1 MNILNQSTALLP
13 GSDLW
18 VLPQYEESAWT
29 GTIDWMMNFIIL
41 KNIRHQKQEL
51 QSEMNDL
58 INQTEFPVPRTE
70 LDQNQSNMLLILS
83 DKLVPNR
90 WVIHAPLHA
99 KDDQKIVKSWIKQIL
114 ISAKSLHA
122 LSVRVFI
129 PKSIPQTDLM
139 PLFDHELKY
148 MKYAV
153 EISFVQ
159 DGTST

>member
-1 MNILNQSTALLP
+1 MNLLSQSTALLP

-18 VLPQYEESAWT
+18 VLPQYEESSWT

-51 QSEMNDL
+51 QTAMKQLLQE
-58 INQTEFPVPRTE
+58 TEFPPVETAA
-70 LDQNQSNMLLILS
+70 DSHHADMLLVLS
-83 DKLVPNR
+83 EKLVPNR
-90 WVIHAPLHA
+90 WVIHAPVSKGDPKA
-99 KDDQKIVKSWIKQIL
+99 IKNWIKQIL
-114 ISAKSLHA
+114 LSAKSLHA

-129 PKSIPQTDLM
+129 PKSIPQADLI
-139 PLFDHELKY
+139 PLFDQELKY

-159 DGTST
+159 DGAST